1 MHFKPNLILNKVKF
15 VYFYC
20 FKNSKIFLKHKLSNI
35 NYVDLR
41 QKLTLKRTLVKD
53 FRCQHTIL
61 NHQKVKDPALDYSVS
76 VRIIMCLPGVFFF

>member
-35 NYVDLR
+35 FNHFNDVIIELINFKFKFYQIYLENHYNFILDFILDLISF
-41 QKLTLKRTLVKD
+41 LKNQVL
-53 FRCQHTIL
+53 I
-61 NHQKVKDPALDYSVS
+61 
-76 VRIIMCLPGVFFF
+76 